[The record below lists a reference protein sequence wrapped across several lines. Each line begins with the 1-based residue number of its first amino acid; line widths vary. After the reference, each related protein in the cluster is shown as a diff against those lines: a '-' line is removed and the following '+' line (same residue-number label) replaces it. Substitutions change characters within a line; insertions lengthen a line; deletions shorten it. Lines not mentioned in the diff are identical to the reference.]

1 MKIFIAS
8 DHGGFALKNHLLE
21 FLQNYNIRVEDLGN
35 YEYDP
40 LDDYTDFADKVAKI
54 VLTNP
59 ESVGIVI
66 CRSGV
71 GVDIK
76 SNRHKGIRCG
86 LGFTKEQVIKA
97 RADDDINILALAAD
111 FTSSSQAEE
120 LALAFL
126 NTTPKTEEKYKRR
139 IFKLDQTV

>member
-35 YEYDP
+35 YAYDP
-40 LDDYTDFADKVAKI
+40 MDDYPDFSQKVATI
-54 VLTNP
+54 VLSNP

-66 CRSGV
+66 CRSGI

-76 SNRHKGIRCG
+76 ANRNKGIRCG
-86 LGFTKEQVIKA
+86 LGFHKEQVIKA
-97 RADDDINILALAAD
+97 RADDDINMLALASD
-111 FTSSSQAEE
+111 FITTSQAEE
-120 LALAFL
+120 IALAFL
-126 NTTPKTEEKYKRR
+126 NTQPKTEEKYKRR
-139 IFKLDQTV
+139 IQKLDETL